1 MKISSLFGTVLA
13 QQCQLP
19 QLKRDDIGWLCN
31 EKFCEL
37 ACTNGIVSLSQ
48 VFIRCWC
55 QSEDECRYI
64 RHYTRYEEN
73 MEFELDDYSWQDDF
87 NCESVNRM
95 MGPSLSQFRV
105 EAPVVEGLIL
115 KIKPLI
121 SFEIFLYFE
130 HASITSARVHT
141 AIQR

>member
-1 MKISSLFGTVLA
+1 MKNFILFGTVLG

-37 ACTNGIVSLSQ
+37 TCNNGILSKDQ

-55 QSEDECRYI
+55 RSEDECRYI

-73 MEFELDDYSWQDDF
+73 MEFELDDDSWQNEF
-87 NCESVNRM
+87 QCQSFQRM
-95 MGPSLSQFRV
+95 MLPPLSPFRV
-105 EAPVVEGLIL
+105 EAPVFEGLIL
-115 KIKPLI
+115 ENREFLRENFVGQVSII
-121 SFEIFLYFE
+121 SK
-130 HASITSARVHT
+130 RVYT
-141 AIQR
+141 PV